1 MCNPACIQFAISHI
15 LRQDVAGKSV
25 LEVGSYNMNGSF
37 RDHIR
42 YFAPASY
49 FGVDAQPGPGVDQEC
64 NAESLLEEF
73 GPCSFDVVLSTE
85 MLEHVADWRKVIT
98 NLKQVLK
105 PGGTV
110 ILTTRS
116 FGFPHHDYPRDYWRF
131 ETHDMQAI
139 FLDFHIQA
147 LMPDPSEP
155 GVFVKATRPDPYRE
169 TDLSRIAL
177 YSMSERKRSLRRIG

>member
-1 MCNPACIQFAISHI
+1 VCNAACIQFAISHI
-15 LRQDVAGKSV
+15 LRQDVHGKSV
-25 LEVGSYNMNGSF
+25 LEVGSYNINGSF

-49 FGVDAQPGPGVDQEC
+49 LGVDAQPGPGVDQVC
-64 NAESLLEEF
+64 NAESLLENF
-73 GPCSFDVVLSTE
+73 GPCSFGVVVSTE
-85 MLEHVADWRKVIT
+85 MLEHVSDWRKVIT

-105 PGGTV
+105 PGGAV

-116 FGFPHHDYPRDYWRF
+116 LGFPHHDFPRDYWRF

-139 FLDFHIQA
+139 FSDFHIQA

-155 GVFVKATRPDPYRE
+155 GVFVKAMRPEPYRE
-169 TDLSRIAL
+169 NDLSRIAL
-177 YSMSERKRSLRRIG
+177 YSMAEHKRSLRRVG